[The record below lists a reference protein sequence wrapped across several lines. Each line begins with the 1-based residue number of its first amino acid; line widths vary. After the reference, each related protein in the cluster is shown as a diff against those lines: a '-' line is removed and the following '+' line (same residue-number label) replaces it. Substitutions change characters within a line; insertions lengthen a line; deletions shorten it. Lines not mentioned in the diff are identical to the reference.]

1 MAGEAGHAF
10 HGSEEGELFR
20 FIGDFY
26 DSVIE
31 MDPAV
36 SVGTGKSLVFRTFV
50 RKECGSLGA
59 RKQRAHA
66 LGEGGF
72 YHDGSLSPP
81 AGAASGSMQGNG
93 RLNSRWLSDLP
104 PNFVGEAWP
113 RSGEPGTRRCRIEVI
128 RGICRL
134 SQVRGRRLEEMREG
148 RRKDSS

>member
-10 HGSEEGELFR
+10 HSSEEGELFR

-50 RKECGSLGA
+50 RKECGFLGA

-66 LGEGGF
+66 LGEGSF
-72 YHDGSLSPP
+72 YHDSSLSPRRVP
-81 AGAASGSMQGNG
+81 HPVLCRGMAGLIHVVYRTCLQILWV
-93 RLNSRWLSDLP
+93 R
-104 PNFVGEAWP
+104 
-113 RSGEPGTRRCRIEVI
+113 
-128 RGICRL
+128 
-134 SQVRGRRLEEMREG
+134 RGREAENQVPG
-148 RRKDSS
+148 DAG

>member
-50 RKECGSLGA
+50 RKECGSLVRESSA
-59 RKQRAHA
+59 RMLLVKVASTMMVPFF
-66 LGEGGF
+66 GG
-72 YHDGSLSPP
+72 
-81 AGAASGSMQGNG
+81 
-93 RLNSRWLSDLP
+93 
-104 PNFVGEAWP
+104 
-113 RSGEPGTRRCRIEVI
+113 CRIRFYAGEWPA
-128 RGICRL
+128 
-134 SQVRGRRLEEMREG
+134 
-148 RRKDSS
+148 